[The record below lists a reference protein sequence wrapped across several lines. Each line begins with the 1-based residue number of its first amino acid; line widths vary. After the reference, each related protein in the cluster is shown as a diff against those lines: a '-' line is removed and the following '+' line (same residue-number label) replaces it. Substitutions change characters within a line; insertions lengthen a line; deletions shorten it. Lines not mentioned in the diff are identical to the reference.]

1 MDRNHLVALV
11 AVWNTYIQILV
22 HLLCLIMWLIEL
34 EDTNSERETLGQ
46 RTFTRLQVRSTEIQ
60 RITRESDVNCIN
72 ELRMDRNAFAM
83 LCDLLKTRGG
93 LLDDGNITIEEQV
106 AIFINILAHHTK
118 NRTIQGCLG
127 AIDGTY
133 IEVTVPEFDKPRYR
147 TRKGHIATNVLGV
160 CTRDLK
166 FVYDLAGWE
175 GSATD
180 SRVLRDAVTRQNG
193 LKITPG
199 NYYLADAGYINGEG
213 FLAPY
218 RGTRYHLREW
228 EDASRAPT
236 TKEEYFNMKH
246 SHARNIIERI
256 VKMADRRVWTPDEE
270 DLLITI
276 LQDIVI
282 NGGRGDNGSFRS
294 EAPEILE
301 EYLKKHPNKNYTAN
315 KPFPAYEQLKLVF
328 GKDRATGNMAESA
341 ADALESMN
349 AENDDDFEI
358 PPNVPPAPSPSN
370 ATSHAFVQNEGEA
383 TSKKRKGQPSYPKC
397 LKQPLIKLMKQQIK

>member
-11 AVWNTYIQILV
+11 AVWNTYIQIPV

-34 EDTNSERETLGQ
+34 EDTNSERENLGQ

-93 LLDDGNITIEEQV
+93 LLDDGNITIEEQ
-106 AIFINILAHHTK
+106 
-118 NRTIQGCLG
+118 GCLG

-133 IEVTVPEFDKPRYR
+133 IEVTVPESDKPRYR

-166 FVYDLAGWE
+166 FVYVLAGWE

-193 LKITPG
+193 LKVTLG

-246 SHARNIIERI
+246 SHARNIIERCFGI
-256 VKMADRRVWTPDEE
+256 MKKRWA
-270 DLLITI
+270 I
-276 LQDIVI
+276 LRSPFFYPIRSC
-282 NGGRGDNGSFRS
+282 NG
-294 EAPEILE
+294 
-301 EYLKKHPNKNYTAN
+301 KH
-315 KPFPAYEQLKLVF
+315 
-328 GKDRATGNMAESA
+328 GESA

-349 AENDDDFEI
+349 TENDDDFEI

-383 TSKKRKGQPSYPKC
+383 TSKKRKRTTELSKMFEATINKIDEATNQMKKLVAVISDFIPEMDSLSDELKGLGLGMMEIIRMGKYFGDKPSQYRFWKT
-397 LKQPLIKLMKQQIK
+397 LDAVTKIEFVKSIYDEDKN